1 MSEEAL
7 ATNLQ
12 IGDLLVR
19 SGLISA
25 ELLDE
30 VNRLAFKMR
39 LPIGRILTMHGHI
52 ADNVLTQALE
62 IQSRIKDRALPIDHG
77 VRALQ
82 LIARDGLPLE
92 EALSRVMPKPVQT
105 KPVPTSNR
113 LGEILMEAGY
123 ATPIQV
129 KEALPQTVETGLPL
143 GIILYNKGIITR
155 AGLPLGIILYNKG
168 IITRAG
174 LYSSLCAQKLIR
186 QNAADRDRIIY
197 ALKMA
202 RLRST
207 PLTNTLRENQIDSSI
222 LEQEF
227 GVAEILVLAGVISE
241 SQLLTAKEIEVVE
254 DKPLAQVIVE
264 NGFATEPCM
273 HTVTQILNMIKEG
286 ILFEDQAAQI
296 VKRIQHITSYDELN
310 KTLASLDE
318 LQDELEESRPT
329 YDVPEIL
336 KKAGLIS
343 DKEIQIATAMALANR
358 QSLLKTLCDAKLV
371 TEKNMELASQC
382 KIYLDHNLIQLE
394 QAAIALIYAIDNNLT
409 IDETLDCFGWSAP
422 VG

>member
-129 KEALPQTVETGLPL
+129 KEALPQTVET
-143 GIILYNKGIITR
+143 
-155 AGLPLGIILYNKG
+155 GLPLGIILYNKG